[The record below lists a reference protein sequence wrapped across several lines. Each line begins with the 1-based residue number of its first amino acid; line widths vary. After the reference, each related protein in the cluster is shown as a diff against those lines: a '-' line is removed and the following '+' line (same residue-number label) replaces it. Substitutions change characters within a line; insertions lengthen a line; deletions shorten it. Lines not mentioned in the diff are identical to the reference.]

1 MFVFFVGAYT
11 SLVDIAEPALTRTC
25 IRRVS
30 TALVFFIF
38 TLAVTA
44 PVRADEVDSSLRKKR
59 WEIMLAP
66 QYTLAKNLGFDGGTT
81 AKVEDTVGFNFQFG
95 YNFNEH
101 WSLGGL
107 FSWSRPDYQAVV
119 QPAQG
124 NPLGPRSQT
133 GTIETNTFAMI
144 ATYNVLAG
152 PVTPF
157 IDLNLGGTYVHTDIA
172 DGPPVAGCYW
182 DPWYGYI
189 CGVAQPTKSG
199 TFLSYGV
206 GGGLRWDVNQWLFF
220 RGAARQQWIDLP
232 NTGVPSFTIFKLDV
246 GFKF

>member
-1 MFVFFVGAYT
+1 M
-11 SLVDIAEPALTRTC
+11 RTC

-30 TALVFFIF
+30 SALIFFIF

-152 PVTPF
+152 PITPF
-157 IDLNLGGTYVHTDIA
+157 IDVNLGGTYVHTDIA
-172 DGPPVAGCYW
+172 DGPPGDRTACVVESKKFH
-182 DPWYGYI
+182 DP
-189 CGVAQPTKSG
+189 C
-199 TFLSYGV
+199 
-206 GGGLRWDVNQWLFF
+206 RD
-220 RGAARQQWIDLP
+220 R
-232 NTGVPSFTIFKLDV
+232 VPSGGPLMMAAMWYQGLYLGLFAVSQLRHNTSIVQRPALPSRMRQRRETLRSTILLTMR
-246 GFKF
+246 GR